1 MSMPQPALDAS
12 AREHGPGEYRP
23 GACNIGPAE
32 IARRR
37 RAGILA
43 VGAAVALAAVL
54 LAVDAPSA
62 ARWLVAL
69 PLAGGAAGLL
79 EARLH
84 FCAGYGMAGVRNLG
98 ALGQAERVEDP
109 AARRADRAK
118 AGAIAVAAGAIG
130 LAGALVLVLLPV

>member
-1 MSMPQPALDAS
+1 MSMPQIAFHAT
-12 AREHGPGEYRP
+12 AREPGPGEYRP

-37 RAGILA
+37 RAGLLG

-54 LAVDAPSA
+54 LAVDAPA
-62 ARWLVAL
+62 VARLLVAL

-79 EARLH
+79 QARLR
-84 FCAGYGMAGVRNLG
+84 FCAGYGMAGVRNFG

-118 AGAIAVAAGAIG
+118 AWAIAVAAGAIG
-130 LAGALVLVLLPV
+130 LAGALVLVFLPG